1 MSYDISVLGLVSEV
15 KMILNYV
22 TIKGNIVQ
30 KNSEGVALNVE
41 ETNVHISF
49 S

>member
-1 MSYDISVLGLVSEV
+1 MSYDISVFGLGSEV
-15 KMILNYV
+15 KMVLNYV
-22 TIKGNIVQ
+22 TQ
-30 KNSEGVALNVE
+30 KIFVSEGVALNVE